1 MILFLKKWER
11 VNLRKTLSSLLL
23 ILLLYSC
30 QENIDFQNNK
40 ESIYDYNKDEI
51 SGDPIRINILEG
63 SADIYKILSDT
74 LLDSLGNILLY
85 GGVGI
90 EVFDQEGN
98 KTNDVFSDRA
108 IVYSES
114 DSMSAYGNVM
124 AVSALNGYRLYT
136 KKIILYNDTK
146 LVKSNH
152 EVLFVQGNDSLR
164 GIGFWS
170 DFDMVNWK
178 IDKPIGSIEKGKN
191 E

>member
-164 GIGFWS
+164 GIGFWT

>member
-1 MILFLKKWER
+1 M
-11 VNLRKTLSSLLL
+11 NLRKTLSSLLL

-51 SGDPIRINILEG
+51 LGDPIRINILEG

>member
-63 SADIYKILSDT
+63 STDIYKILSDT

>member
-1 MILFLKKWER
+1 MMISWKQWKKKNLK
-11 VNLRKTLSSLLL
+11 NLLNSLVL

-30 QENIDFQNNK
+30 QENIDFQKNK
-40 ESIYDYNKDEI
+40 ESIYDYNSDEI
-51 SGDPIRINILEG
+51 LGNPIRINISEG
-63 SADIYKILSDT
+63 SANIYKIVSDT

-90 EVFDQEGN
+90 EVFDKEGK
-98 KTNDVFSDRA
+98 KTNDVFSDKA
-108 IVYSES
+108 IVYTDS

-136 KKIILYNDTK
+136 EKIMLYNDTK
-146 LVKSNH
+146 SVKSNN

-170 DFDMVNWK
+170 DFDMVNCK
-178 IDKPIGSIEKGKN
+178 IDKPIGLIQKGK
-191 E
+191 

>member
-1 MILFLKKWER
+1 VNLKKIL
-11 VNLRKTLSSLLL
+11 NSALL

-30 QENIDFQNNK
+30 QENIDFRKNK
-40 ESIYDYNKDEI
+40 ESIYDYNTDEI
-51 SGDPIRINILEG
+51 SGNPIRISISEG

-124 AVSALNGYRLYT
+124 AISALNGYRLYT

-146 LVKSNH
+146 LVKSNN

-178 IDKPIGSIEKGKN
+178 IDKPIGSIEKVKN

>member
-1 MILFLKKWER
+1 MKKLLNSF
-11 VNLRKTLSSLLL
+11 VLS
-23 ILLLYSC
+23 LLLYSC
-30 QENIDFQNNK
+30 QENIDFQKNK
-40 ESIYDYNKDEI
+40 ESIYDYNVDEI
-51 SGDPIRINILEG
+51 SGSPIRISISEG
-63 SADIYKILSDT
+63 NVNIYKILSDT

-90 EVFDQEGN
+90 EVFDKEGK

-108 IVYSES
+108 IVYTNS

-146 LVKSNH
+146 LVKSNN
-152 EVLFVQGNDSLR
+152 EILFVQGNDSLR
-164 GIGFWS
+164 GVGFWS

-178 IDKPIGSIEKGKN
+178 IDKPIGTINKGQN

>member
-1 MILFLKKWER
+1 MKKILNNFI
-11 VNLRKTLSSLLL
+11 L

-30 QENIDFQNNK
+30 QENIDFQKNK
-40 ESIYDYNKDEI
+40 ESIYDYNSDEI
-51 SGDPIRINILEG
+51 LGSPVRISISEG
-63 SADIYKILSDT
+63 NADIYKIVSDT

-90 EVFDQEGN
+90 EVFDKKGK

-108 IVYSES
+108 IVYTNS

-146 LVKSNH
+146 LVKSNN

-170 DFDMVNWK
+170 DFDMVNCK
-178 IDKPIGSIEKGKN
+178 IDKPIGSIEKGNN

>member
-1 MILFLKKWER
+1 MNLKKIL
-11 VNLRKTLSSLLL
+11 NSALL

-30 QENIDFQNNK
+30 QENIDFRKNK
-40 ESIYDYNKDEI
+40 ESIYDYNTDEI
-51 SGDPIRINILEG
+51 SGNPIRISISEG

-124 AVSALNGYRLYT
+124 AISALNGYRLYT

-146 LVKSNH
+146 LVKSNN

-178 IDKPIGSIEKGKN
+178 IDKPIGSIEKVKN

>member
-1 MILFLKKWER
+1 M
-11 VNLRKTLSSLLL
+11 NLRKKLNSLLL

-30 QENIDFQNNK
+30 QENIDLQNNK
-40 ESIYDYNKDEI
+40 ESIYDYNTDEI
-51 SGDPIRINILEG
+51 SGDPIRINISEG
-63 SADIYKILSDT
+63 SVDIYKILSDT

-90 EVFDQEGN
+90 EVFDKEGN
-98 KTNDVFSDRA
+98 KTNDVFSDKA

-146 LVKSNH
+146 LVKSNN
-152 EVLFVQGNDSLR
+152 EILFVQGNDSLR

-178 IDKPIGSIEKGKN
+178 IDKPIGLIEKGKD

>member
-1 MILFLKKWER
+1 M
-11 VNLRKTLSSLLL
+11 NLRKTLSSLLL

-63 SADIYKILSDT
+63 SSDIYKILSDT

>member
-1 MILFLKKWER
+1 MK
-11 VNLRKTLSSLLL
+11 NLLNSFVLS
-23 ILLLYSC
+23 LLLYSC
-30 QENIDFQNNK
+30 QENSDFQKNK
-40 ESIYDYNKDEI
+40 ESIYDYNVDEI
-51 SGDPIRINILEG
+51 SGNPIRISISEGNTNIYN
-63 SADIYKILSDT
+63 IVSDT

-90 EVFDQEGN
+90 DVFDKEGK

-108 IVYSES
+108 IVYTDS

-124 AVSALNGYRLYT
+124 VVSVLNGYRLYT

-146 LVKSNH
+146 LVKSNN
-152 EVLFVQGNDSLR
+152 EILFVQGNDSLR
-164 GIGFWS
+164 GVGFWS

-178 IDKPIGSIEKGKN
+178 IDKPIGTINKGQN

>member
-1 MILFLKKWER
+1 MKKLLNSF
-11 VNLRKTLSSLLL
+11 VLS
-23 ILLLYSC
+23 LLLYSC
-30 QENIDFQNNK
+30 QENIDFQKNK
-40 ESIYDYNKDEI
+40 ESIYDYNVDEI
-51 SGDPIRINILEG
+51 SGSPIRISISEG
-63 SADIYKILSDT
+63 NVNIYKILSDT

-90 EVFDQEGN
+90 EVFDKEGK

-108 IVYSES
+108 IVYTNS

-136 KKIILYNDTK
+136 ERIILYNDTK
-146 LVKSNH
+146 LVKSNN
-152 EVLFVQGNDSLR
+152 EILFVQGKDSLR

-178 IDKPIGSIEKGKN
+178 IDKPIGTIDKGRN

>member
-1 MILFLKKWER
+1 MID
-11 VNLRKTLSSLLL
+11 RKLLISLPL

-30 QENIDFQNNK
+30 QENIDFQKNK
-40 ESIYDYNKDEI
+40 ESIYDHNADEI
-51 SGDPIRINILEG
+51 LGDPIRISISEG
-63 SADIYKILSDT
+63 AADIYKILSDT

-90 EVFDQEGN
+90 EVFDQKGN

-124 AVSALNGYRLYT
+124 AVSAFNGYRLYT
-136 KKIILYNDTK
+136 EKLILYNDTK
-146 LVKSNH
+146 LVKSKN
-152 EVLFVQGNDSLR
+152 EILFVQGNDSLR

-170 DFDMVNWK
+170 DFDMINCK
-178 IDKPIGSIEKGKN
+178 IDKPIGSIKKGN
-191 E
+191 ND

>member
-1 MILFLKKWER
+1 M
-11 VNLRKTLSSLLL
+11 NLRKKLNSLLL

-30 QENIDFQNNK
+30 QENIDLQNNK
-40 ESIYDYNKDEI
+40 ESIYDYNTDEI
-51 SGDPIRINILEG
+51 SGDPIRINISEG
-63 SADIYKILSDT
+63 SVDIYKILSDT

-124 AVSALNGYRLYT
+124 AISALNGYRLYT

-146 LVKSNH
+146 LVKSNN

-178 IDKPIGSIEKGKN
+178 IDKPIGSIEKVKN